1 MKTEHVLLLIT
12 AAYAVLTVFVAMR
25 IILETQ
31 NSVKTSAY
39 LLLLFFMP
47 VLGMIIYFT
56 FGVNY
61 RKRKLY
67 HNKLLENK
75 SLLASIQLRQ
85 DESLV
90 LKKNN
95 IGIIGNQED
104 IVDLLVHDL
113 YSPLSD
119 NNELEL
125 LFNGEAKFS
134 RVLEQL
140 ELATHSIHIEYYIYD
155 DDDIGNRLKEVLIRK
170 ASEGVSVRLIYDDF
184 GSHSIRKKIVPELHA
199 AGVEALPFYEVKFY
213 LLANRYNY
221 RDHRKIIVID
231 GKVGF
236 LGGINISDRYINN
249 KPKQIFWRDTHLMIK
264 GSAVYSLQFLFLSNW
279 NFCTEKPLS
288 LIRDFFPDDIPTE
301 KKQLV
306 QIAASGPDSDR
317 PSIMLAFI
325 TAITMAKKELYI
337 TSPYFIPSESI
348 LVALKKAALG
358 GVDVRILVPGESDSA
373 FVNLASR
380 AYYGELLTAGVRI
393 FLYRK
398 GFVHAKTI
406 IADNNLSI
414 IGTANIDFRSFDLN
428 FEAVA
433 IVYDA
438 ATNEK
443 MKSAFLEDL
452 YESDEILP
460 DDWLNRSKWIHLI
473 EAIAKLVSPIL

>member
-1 MKTEHVLLLIT
+1 MV
-12 AAYAVLTVFVAMR
+12 
-25 IILETQ
+25 
-31 NSVKTSAY
+31 
-39 LLLLFFMP
+39 
-47 VLGMIIYFT
+47 
-56 FGVNY
+56 
-61 RKRKLY
+61 
-67 HNKLLENK
+67 
-75 SLLASIQLRQ
+75 
-85 DESLV
+85 
-90 LKKNN
+90 
-95 IGIIGNQED
+95 
-104 IVDLLVHDL
+104 
-113 YSPLSD
+113 
-119 NNELEL
+119 
-125 LFNGEAKFS
+125 
-134 RVLEQL
+134 
-140 ELATHSIHIEYYIYD
+140 
-155 DDDIGNRLKEVLIRK
+155 
-170 ASEGVSVRLIYDDF
+170 
-184 GSHSIRKKIVPELHA
+184 
-199 AGVEALPFYEVKFY
+199 
-213 LLANRYNY
+213 
-221 RDHRKIIVID
+221 D

-236 LGGINISDRYINN
+236 LGGINISDKYINN
-249 KPKQIFWRDTHLMIK
+249 KPKQTFWRDTHLMIK

-317 PSIMLAFI
+317 PSIMLTFF

-380 AYYGELLTAGVRI
+380 AYYGELLSAGIRI

-438 ATNEK
+438 ATNDQ

-460 DDWLNRSKWIHLI
+460 DDWMNRSKWIHLL